1 MTELSKIRI
10 CFIVSSLANEGPVNV
25 MYNIIKFLDAS
36 VYKVKVVTLIPEKEN
51 SRLKDFED
59 LGLEIIAIH
68 EKTHSQSFL
77 KKIKAFRKV
86 IKEIDPN
93 IVHSHCPRSLI
104 YINLLPKKFKTAYT
118 AHIFPGVQQLALYG
132 KVKGKMIIKLT
143 NFLMKKVDI
152 PIACSESVSLEFYN
166 AFKWKIK
173 AINNGCSLDIWK
185 VNSFEKSEIRTSL
198 KLEQNLE
205 YFLFIGRFSKEKNP
219 IFLIEQFESLTN
231 SNQCLLM
238 LGEGPL
244 FTEINSK
251 KYNNVKLIGFKSEIL
266 PYLIASDYYVS
277 ASNTEGLANTLLE
290 SMAVGLPLL
299 LSDIPSHNSVLCNS
313 KLKLGFL
320 FDKSSKNDFISKMKL
335 LIEMD
340 RVTISNNVQKE
351 YAEKYTALTMSNNY
365 SDVYKS
371 MLS

>member
-1 MTELSKIRI
+1 MEINKIKI
-10 CFIVSSLANEGPVNV
+10 CFVVSSLANEGPVNV
-25 MYNIIKFLDAS
+25 MYNIVKYMDSSIYSIKI
-36 VYKVKVVTLIPEKEN
+36 VTLIPEKEN
-51 SRLKDFED
+51 SRFNDFEN
-59 LGLEIIAIH
+59 LGLVIIPVH
-68 EKTHSQSFL
+68 EKTTSQSFF
-77 KKIKAFRKV
+77 KRIVAFRKV
-86 IKEIDPN
+86 IKEINPN

-104 YINLLPKKFKTAYT
+104 YINFLPKKFKTAYT

-143 NFLMKKVDI
+143 NFLMKKVDM

-198 KLEQNLE
+198 KLDQNLE

-244 FTEINSK
+244 FTEINTK
-251 KYNNVKLIGFKSEIL
+251 KYKNVKLIGFKSEIL

-299 LSDIPSHNSVLCNS
+299 LSDIPSHNSVLSNS
-313 KLKLGFL
+313 KFKLGFL
-320 FDKSSKNDFISKMKL
+320 FDNASKNDFKSKMNL
-335 LIEMD
+335 LLEMD
-340 RVTISNNVQKE
+340 RENISNNVQKE

-371 MLS
+371 MLN